1 MKRRPKILVHHNRG
15 VGGVRYA
22 ERKKNNSQM
31 DSAVK
36 EITDKDFEKEVLK
49 FKFPVFTCFTAEWC
63 RSCYPTCLLADE
75 LVGRYIGRVKFVRVD
90 IDKSPEV
97 SARYRIIVLPT
108 ILIFLNSQPV
118 KKLVGF
124 QDRRSLKRL
133 LDSVISEEKPPRS
146 GETSQ
151 TG

>member
-1 MKRRPKILVHHNRG
+1 
-15 VGGVRYA
+15 
-22 ERKKNNSQM
+22 M

-49 FKFPVFTCFTAEWC
+49 CKLPVFTCFTTEWC
-63 RSCYPTCLLADE
+63 RSCYPTCLLAGE
-75 LVGRYIGRVKFVRVD
+75 LAERYGDRVNFVRVD

-97 SARYRIIVLPT
+97 SAKYRVIALPT
-108 ILIFLNSQPV
+108 ILVFRNSQPL

-133 LDSVISEEKPPRS
+133 LDSVISEEEPPRN
-146 GETSQ
+146 GELSQ
-151 TG
+151 TGQTSQN

>member
-1 MKRRPKILVHHNRG
+1 L
-15 VGGVRYA
+15 
-22 ERKKNNSQM
+22 KKNNIKM

-36 EITDKDFEKEVLK
+36 EITDKDFEGEVLK
-49 FKFPVFTCFTAEWC
+49 CELPVFTCFTAEWC

-75 LVGRYIGRVKFVRVD
+75 LAERYGDRVNFVRVN

-108 ILIFLNSQPV
+108 IIIFHNSQPV

-124 QDRRSLKRL
+124 QDRKSLKRL
-133 LDSVISEEKPPRS
+133 LDSISAGAKAPETGGS
-146 GETSQ
+146 FQTSQ
-151 TG
+151 YTSN